1 MSDYTWTGNPWH
13 DLNGNYYANAEDAE
27 RQRNRQRERR
37 ERDAMRKII
46 PDGAFGYDHGNRDAD
61 TGELVEGTD
70 GMGMPVWCYTCTV
83 PLTDE
88 EADRGTTCTLCARES
103 QHVAA

>member
-13 DLNGNYYANAEDAE
+13 DLKGQYYANAEDAE
-27 RQRNRQRERR
+27 RQRRRQRDRQ
-37 ERDAMRKII
+37 
-46 PDGAFGYDHGNRDAD
+46 NRDAARMAAA
-61 TGELVEGTD
+61 EVEGTD
-70 GMGMPVWCYTCTV
+70 GMGMPVWCYSCTV

-88 EADRGTTCTLCARES
+88 EADRGTTCALCARES